1 MFSWTIMGAH
11 STFLFYSFC
20 FIFIAHYECKIIKMK
35 LDRHA
40 YFMPSKLFVFP
51 VWRLG
56 QDVEFAFSFYFNPTM
71 EIHWDDYEDHVNVP
85 CNEPIRNRYYVA
97 ILENHM
103 RHTFQ
108 SVSLTLLNAPELLH
122 TACTVCN

>member
-1 MFSWTIMGAH
+1 MFNWTIMDAH

-40 YFMPSKLFVFP
+40 YLMPSKLFVFP

-56 QDVEFAFSFYFNPTM
+56 QDVEFAFLFYFNPTM
-71 EIHWDDYEDHVNVP
+71 EIHWDDYGDHMNVP
-85 CNEPIRNRYYVA
+85 CNEPVRLVR
-97 ILENHM
+97 
-103 RHTFQ
+103 RHTGKPHETHLSICVAHIVERTWVVAYRLH
-108 SVSLTLLNAPELLH
+108 SV
-122 TACTVCN
+122 